1 MAIMDNIDRQ
11 IIRALQKDGRMT
23 NLELAA
29 SVNLSPSPCLRRLR
43 ALEENGIIKG
53 YSADIDSKAYGLPVT
68 AFIGIKLGK
77 HTETAVRQFEERVK
91 RMDEV
96 LECHVL
102 TGATD
107 YFLKVM
113 VSGLEEYET
122 FIRKQIH
129 PIGDIASIDSS
140 FVYGT
145 VKNTHV
151 YPVL

>member
-1 MAIMDNIDRQ
+1 MMDNIDRRM
-11 IIRALQKDGRMT
+11 IRVLQKDGRIT

-29 SVNLSPSPCLRRLR
+29 KVNLSPSPCLRRLR
-43 ALEENGIIKG
+43 SLEENGVIKG
-53 YSADIDSKAYGLPVT
+53 YSAEIDAKAYGLPVT
-68 AFIGIKLGK
+68 AFIRVKLGK
-77 HTETAVRQFEERVK
+77 HSESTIKQFEDRVK

-113 VSGLEEYET
+113 VAGLEEYEA

-145 VKNTHV
+145 VKKTHV
-151 YPVL
+151 YPSI